1 MRYAREVPAKDCDG
15 IAGDKFVGQRA
26 NSTSTH
32 LLDNAGTLLEACR
45 SPYAISRGDGCRL
58 V

>member
-1 MRYAREVPAKDCDG
+1 MRYAWEVPAKAYDG